1 MRQSDL
7 AGNTSANGQLGSITI
22 DTSAPTAPAL
32 ALASDTGSSNSDGI
46 TNNGTVNVTGLEAGA
61 SWQYSTNGGSSW
73 LAGTGAS
80 FFVTPGTY
88 TTGKIRLRQSDIAGN
103 TSGTAQLGTIT
114 VDTSAPTSTSA
125 ISAVNDN
132 VGLIQGNLAADA
144 VSDDTTPTISGTIS
158 AALATGESLRIF
170 NGTTLLGSATVNN
183 TAKTW
188 SFTPTALPNTAGTP
202 YAITARVVDAAGNLG
217 TASTSFSFSLDTSTP
232 TTTAAI
238 TAVNDNVGLIQGN
251 LAASAVSDD
260 DTPTI
265 SGTISA
271 ALATGETLRISNG
284 ATFLGLA
291 TVDNA
296 TLSWSYTPPLLS
308 TSGTSY
314 AITARVA
321 DAAGNLGTASA
332 SFSFSLDTS
341 APAVTAAITAVN
353 DNVGLIQGNLVASA
367 VSDDVSPTISGTIS
381 AALATGESLRI
392 FNGTTLLGSATVNNT
407 AKTWSFTPTAL
418 PNTAGTPYAITARV
432 ADAAGNLGTASAS
445 FSFSLDTSAP
455 ATTAA
460 ITAVNDDLGLIK
472 GNLAADALSDDVT
485 PTISGTISAALAT
498 GETLRI
504 SNGDIFLGLATVDNA
519 NLSWSYT
526 PSLPSTSGTS
536 YAITARVADAA
547 GNLGAASASF
557 SFSLDTSA
565 PAVTA
570 AITAVNDNLG
580 LIQGNLAADAV
591 SDDTT
596 PTISGTISAALATGE
611 TLRIYNGE
619 SFLGLATVDNANL
632 SWSYTPPLPSTAGT
646 SYAITARVAD
656 AAGNLGTASAS
667 FSFSL
672 DTSAPTVIAAITAVN
687 DNVGLIQGNLAAS
700 AVGDDTT
707 PTISGS
713 ISAALANG
721 DSLRIYNGSTFLG
734 LASVDNANLSWSY
747 TPTLSSTAGTSYA
760 ITARVADAAGNLGT
774 ASASFSF
781 SLDTSAPAVTAE
793 ITAVN
798 DNVGLIR
805 GNLAADAVSDDVTP
819 TITGTIS
826 AALASGDRLRIYNG
840 DNFLGIASVNNT
852 AKTWSYRP
860 TLPSTSGTSYSIS
873 ARVADAAGNL
883 GTASTSFSFSI
894 DTSAPAA
901 TAAITAVNDNFGLI
915 QGNLAAGA
923 VCDDVTPTIS
933 GTISAPLASGET
945 LRISNRANFLGLATV
960 DNDTLTWSYTPTLPS
975 TAGTSYAISAR
986 VVDAAGNLGT
996 ASTSF
1001 SFSLDTS
1008 ASAVTAAITA
1018 VNDNVG
1024 LIRGSL
1030 AADAVSDD
1038 ATPTITGTIS
1048 TALATGDRLRIYNG
1062 DSFLGIASVNNT
1074 AKTWSFTPTTPVAN
1088 GFYAVSARVSDVAG
1102 NLGAVSPLQRF
1113 SIDSTSNQLIGTATA
1128 NTLTATTAKDMLT
1141 GLGGI
1146 DTFSFTALSR
1156 STLVNFDRITDFAI
1170 GTDVLDGPNA
1180 ITAADIN
1187 KLGLADSLDAS
1198 SISTLLTSS
1207 TFFANKAAT
1216 FSYGDPSG
1224 ISRSF
1229 IALNDGFSGY
1239 SASNDAI
1246 IEITGYTGLL
1256 ANLFVS

>member
-1 MRQSDL
+1 M
-7 AGNTSANGQLGSITI
+7 
-22 DTSAPTAPAL
+22 P
-32 ALASDTGSSNSDGI
+32 
-46 TNNGTVNVTGLEAGA
+46 
-61 SWQYSTNGGSSW
+61 
-73 LAGTGAS
+73 
-80 FFVTPGTY
+80 
-88 TTGKIRLRQSDIAGN
+88 
-103 TSGTAQLGTIT
+103 
-114 VDTSAPTSTSA
+114 
-125 ISAVNDN
+125 
-132 VGLIQGNLAADA
+132 
-144 VSDDTTPTISGTIS
+144 
-158 AALATGESLRIF
+158 
-170 NGTTLLGSATVNN
+170 
-183 TAKTW
+183 
-188 SFTPTALPNTAGTP
+188 
-202 YAITARVVDAAGNLG
+202 
-217 TASTSFSFSLDTSTP
+217 
-232 TTTAAI
+232 
-238 TAVNDNVGLIQGN
+238 
-251 LAASAVSDD
+251 
-260 DTPTI
+260 
-265 SGTISA
+265 
-271 ALATGETLRISNG
+271 
-284 ATFLGLA
+284 
-291 TVDNA
+291 
-296 TLSWSYTPPLLS
+296 S

-321 DAAGNLGTASA
+321 DAAGNLGTAST
-332 SFSFSLDTS
+332 SFSFSLNTS
-341 APAVTAAITAVN
+341 APAVTAATTAVN
-353 DNVGLIQGNLVASA
+353 DNV
-367 VSDDVSPTISGTIS
+367 
-381 AALATGESLRI
+381 
-392 FNGTTLLGSATVNNT
+392 
-407 AKTWSFTPTAL
+407 
-418 PNTAGTPYAITARV
+418 
-432 ADAAGNLGTASAS
+432 
-445 FSFSLDTSAP
+445 
-455 ATTAA
+455 
-460 ITAVNDDLGLIK
+460 
-472 GNLAADALSDDVT
+472 
-485 PTISGTISAALAT
+485 
-498 GETLRI
+498 
-504 SNGDIFLGLATVDNA
+504 
-519 NLSWSYT
+519 
-526 PSLPSTSGTS
+526 
-536 YAITARVADAA
+536 
-547 GNLGAASASF
+547 
-557 SFSLDTSA
+557 
-565 PAVTA
+565 
-570 AITAVNDNLG
+570 G

-672 DTSAPTVIAAITAVN
+672 DTNAPTVIAAITAVN

-700 AVGDDTT
+700 AVSDDTT
-707 PTISGS
+707 PTISGT
-713 ISAALANG
+713 ISAALATG
-721 DSLRIYNGSTFLG
+721 DSLRIYNGATFLG
-734 LASVDNANLSWSY
+734 IATVDNTTLTWAF
-747 TPTLSSTAGTSYA
+747 TPTTALPNTTGTSY
-760 ITARVADAAGNLGT
+760 TFSARVVDAAGNLGT

-798 DNVGLIR
+798 DNVGLIQ
-805 GNLAADAVSDDVTP
+805 GNLADGASTDDTTP

-840 DNFLGIASVNNT
+840 DSFLGIASVNNT

-860 TLPSTSGTSYSIS
+860 TLPSSFGTSYSIT

-883 GTASTSFSFSI
+883 GTASTSFSFSL

-975 TAGTSYAISAR
+975 TAGTSYAIFAR

-1018 VNDNVG
+1018 VNDNFG

-1048 TALATGDRLRIYNG
+1048 AALATGDRLRIYNG

-1074 AKTWSFTPTTPVAN
+1074 AKTWSFTPTTPLAN
-1088 GFYAVSARVSDVAG
+1088 GFYAVSARVADVAG

-1187 KLGLADSLDAS
+1187 KLGLADSLDTS
-1198 SISTLLTSS
+1198 SISTLLTTS
-1207 TFFANKAAT
+1207 TFIANKAAS
-1216 FSYGDPSG
+1216 FSYADPSG
-1224 ISRSF
+1224 TSRSF
-1229 IALNDGFSGY
+1229 IAINDATAGY
-1239 SASNDAI
+1239 QSSTDAI
-1246 IEITGYTGLL
+1246 IEITGYIGSLDSL
-1256 ANLFVS
+1256 QVI